1 MMDNYNVFINDLL
14 KITPQKK
21 GGLNP
26 PFLHYPKSLLLDVK
40 SIFLGFFSSGMTLS
54 IPI

>member
-1 MMDNYNVFINDLL
+1 MMDKYNDFINDLL
-14 KITPQKK
+14 KITAHKK

-26 PFLHYPKSLLLDVK
+26 PFLHYPKSLLLEVK

-54 IPI
+54 IPM

>member
-1 MMDNYNVFINDLL
+1 MDKYNVFIYDLL
-14 KITPQKK
+14 KITAQKK

-26 PFLHYPKSLLLDVK
+26 PFLHYPKSLLLEVK

-54 IPI
+54 IPM

>member
-1 MMDNYNVFINDLL
+1 MMDKYNVFIYDLL
-14 KITPQKK
+14 KITAQKK

-26 PFLHYPKSLLLDVK
+26 PFLHYPKSLLLEVK